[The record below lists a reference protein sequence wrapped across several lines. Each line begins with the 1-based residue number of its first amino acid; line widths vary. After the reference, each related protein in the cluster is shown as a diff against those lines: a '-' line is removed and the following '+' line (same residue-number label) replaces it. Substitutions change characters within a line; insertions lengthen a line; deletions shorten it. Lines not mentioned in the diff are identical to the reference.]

1 MQAALLLLLIVP
13 AAERYGVAEDAT
25 KYPQGTPKEAL
36 TSVLKAIEAKDFR
49 YLTAHLAEPSFIDD
63 RVKRVYAGKF
73 DEQVEDTRTR
83 MDALVIK
90 QFTRL
95 AKEGKM
101 EVGKIAAIV
110 RSEDYPDRIIR
121 LVPRDGKWYLAH
133 SFTPP
138 EK

>member
-25 KYPQGTPKEAL
+25 KYPQSTPKEAL
-36 TSVLKAIEAKDFR
+36 ASVLKAIEAKDFR
-49 YLTAHLAEPSFIDD
+49 YLMAQLAEPAFVDD

-95 AKEGKM
+95 AKDGKM

-110 RSEDYPDRIIR
+110 RSEDYPDRMIR
-121 LVPRDGKWYLAH
+121 LVPREGKWYLSH
-133 SFTPP
+133 TFTPP